1 MSYQEERLQEIADAI
16 REVKGTTEKIPATN
30 FASEIVGLSVVKP
43 SGIITIKENGSHN
56 VANYEWAEV
65 NVEADLNERVIIG
78 KWVCEVVGAGVT
90 YTLEFKDD
98 GKCVFGVSHSG
109 GDSIIELVYSTLGN
123 QIHLSIDGDSMVAE
137 YYNDNDTILLDFDGE
152 PAIFTRVQETANLIT
167 KEITEN
173 GTYKASDDGADG
185 YSEVVVNVESG
196 GGSDITFNRTFGEN
210 DWNTISAV
218 ANEIAYNNMTAE
230 QVASQYG
237 WNLGDT
243 KSETLSTGE
252 VIELQIVGY
261 NHDDLSDGSG
271 KAGMTLQMK
280 NCLATKYPLTS
291 TLTNAGGWGA
301 SKFRTTTLP
310 TIKATLS
317 QELKNNIKLVNKKA
331 ANGGL
336 KNYSVTE
343 ILSDDLFLLSEYEMF
358 GTAKNAQDGANEGT
372 QYTYW
377 QGKTDND
384 RIKKFDSNGDGVPET
399 ATLYWV
405 RSAYR
410 GDERY
415 FCSIGSSGGAV
426 FDEPNGSRGI
436 CFALCLGS
444 ANDIP
449 VPGKPI
455 KLSTDTEMTNALV
468 EDNLG
473 KVYKFTGTSETYET
487 DAIYIV
493 SEVE

>member
-185 YSEVVVNVESG
+185 YSEVVVNVPEK
-196 GGSDITFNRTFGEN
+196 DPFAFANATPEY
-210 DWNTISAV
+210 ISQV
-218 ANEIAYNNMTAE
+218 ASEIAYNNYTSTEVEAI
-230 QVASQYG
+230 YG
-237 WNLGDT
+237 WKIGDIKDIPLT
-243 KSETLSTGE
+243 TGE
-252 VIELQIVGY
+252 VIQMRIIGF
-261 NHDDLSDGSG
+261 NHDTLSDGSG
-271 KAGMTLQMK
+271 TAGITLDMVGVLNGTFQL
-280 NCLATKYPLTS
+280 NNTNTVRPYYS
-291 TLTNAGGWGA
+291 TVMN
-301 SKFRTTTLP
+301 TTTLP
-310 TIKATLS
+310 EKKQTLPVKWQNIIKPVD
-317 QELKNNIKLVNKKA
+317 KLVSGY
-331 ANGGL
+331 GGT
-336 KNYSVTE
+336 YSME
-343 ILSDDLFLLSEYEMF
+343 LFLLGESEL
-358 GTAKNAQDGANEGT
+358 TGT
-372 QYTYW
+372 QGFSGFVDGKQYEYW
-377 QGKTDND
+377 KGKSNSD
-384 RIKKFDSNGDGVPET
+384 RIKTPNNNWWTRASSTSNRQVVVTGSGALFSNQYNTGTQSYAVSF
-399 ATLYWV
+399 A
-405 RSAYR
+405 
-410 GDERY
+410 
-415 FCSIGSSGGAV
+415 FCV
-426 FDEPNGSRGI
+426 
-436 CFALCLGS
+436 GS
-444 ANDIP
+444 AKDI
-449 VPGKPI
+449 VIAGLPI
-455 KLSTDTEMTNALV
+455 ELSTDTEMTTALTQ
-468 EDNLG
+468 DNLG
-473 KVYKFTGTSETYET
+473 KVYKFTGTSDTYET
-487 DAIYIV
+487 DGIYIV
-493 SEVE
+493 SEV